1 MRETP
6 APGDPAARR
15 PAGAG
20 EKWFVLGV
28 VGVGTFMSA
37 LDGSVVNIA
46 IPLIQR
52 HYGATIGDVSWV
64 VTAYLLAIS
73 SLLLAFGRLGD
84 MWGYKGVYS
93 AGYAVF
99 GAGSLLSGLAPDLG
113 ALVAARALQG
123 VGASMLMA
131 IAPALI
137 ATSFPAAER
146 GRALGLQATLTYAGL
161 TVGPSL
167 GGWIA
172 GRFGWHWVFL
182 VGVPVSAAGGLLAL
196 AVLKDG
202 GRRVRQRFD
211 LPGAGLLAAGL
222 TAILLALSR
231 GETWGW
237 RSPAV
242 TVLLAGGGLLL
253 ALFVVQ
259 ERRAADP
266 MMPLWLLGRPAF
278 AGGVAAAYLQYT
290 VVFMLTFLLPFYL
303 QGLRGL
309 SPQQA
314 GAVMTAQPVA
324 MVAVAAASGWLSDR
338 VGSRLP
344 ATAGMAALG
353 AGLWLMARAGIQ
365 TSPGDLMAR
374 LGLVGLGSGLF
385 TAPNNSAILG
395 AAPRDRQGVASGL
408 LAAARNVGMVTG
420 VALAGSLFA
429 FLRGRLLAAGAD
441 PGGAFLA
448 AFRATVLVA
457 VGLAAA
463 GALLSLLRPDTEGD
477 GRRGEARG

>member
-1 MRETP
+1 MREIP

-73 SLLLAFGRLGD
+73 SLLLTFGRLGD

-99 GAGSLLSGLAPDLG
+99 GVGSLLCGLAPTLG
-113 ALVAARALQG
+113 GLVLARAVQG

-137 ATSFPAAER
+137 ATTFPAAER

-182 VGVPVSAAGGLLAL
+182 VNVPVSAAGGLLAL
-196 AVLKDG
+196 TVLRAG
-202 GRRVRQRFD
+202 SRGVRQRFD

-222 TAILLALSR
+222 TAMLLGLSR

-237 RSPAV
+237 QSLPVAA
-242 TVLLAGGGLLL
+242 LFAGGALFL

-266 MMPLWLLGRPAF
+266 MMPLWLLRRPAF
-278 AGGVAAAYLQYT
+278 AGGVTAAFLQYT

-309 SPQQA
+309 TPQQA
-314 GAVMTAQPVA
+314 GAVMTAQPAA
-324 MVAVAAASGWLSDR
+324 MVAVAAMSGWLADR

-344 ATAGMAALG
+344 AVMGMAVLG
-353 AGLWLMARAGIQ
+353 TGLWLVSRAGAQ
-365 TSPGDLMAR
+365 TLPSDLMVR

-385 TAPNNSAILG
+385 TAPNNSVILG

-420 VALAGSLFA
+420 VAASGSLFA
-429 FLRGRLLAAGAD
+429 FVRGRLQAAGA
-441 PGGAFLA
+441 PAAEAFLGAF
-448 AFRATVLVA
+448 RTTVLVA
-457 VGLAAA
+457 VALATA
-463 GALLSLLRPDTEGD
+463 GTLLSLIRPEAPGD
-477 GRRGEARG
+477 R